1 MSCSGR
7 EIRWG
12 VASVLLA
19 VALPVSADE
28 TGLSAL
34 GLPPPAR
41 GGDFEV
47 EVDPPRIL
55 LGETSEA
62 RVSTELPDG
71 ARRVELFAA
80 YGSMRDIEEE
90 SPGRF
95 AARYLPPED
104 CRPRIDVV
112 AVRVEMET
120 GTRWAFH
127 ALQLVGQGRAE
138 IRTNPRAEAV
148 IRIGEREF
156 GPVRADARGRASV
169 RVSVPPGTRHGVDG
183 EQRQVDLHTPR
194 TSRIALFSPVEEVGV
209 PGEKAI
215 ELFGVV
221 VAEDGAVSPESVEL
235 EADRGRV
242 EALEMLGD
250 GAFRASYLPPRRG
263 SGVARIEARPRGV
276 SDPRPGTLDLVLVPA
291 AEARGSEAASE
302 ESSDRP
308 ELQSP
313 LLSAALEVGF
323 VSNLGAIHSAGLF
336 AEAAARLPFLQG
348 RARLG
353 ARLGFTRSRDE
364 GGVSG
369 GALGGARLETET
381 WIAPLTALV
390 RTRLPLARRLVLAL
404 SGEIGAAVVDNR
416 ISAAGA
422 RVFSGADRERA
433 YRPALGAA
441 VALDWLVWE
450 GAVLCEV
457 RYLWIP
463 GDLETLRGTPSAFSL
478 LVGYRFLLL

>member
-1 MSCSGR
+1 MVCSGR
-7 EIRWG
+7 EIRFG
-12 VASVLLA
+12 LVGVLLA
-19 VALPVSADE
+19 VALPVSAGE
-28 TGLSAL
+28 AELSAL
-34 GLPPPAR
+34 GLPPPAS
-41 GGDFEV
+41 GGGFEV

-62 RVSTELPDG
+62 RVSTELPEG

-80 YGSMRDIEEE
+80 YGSMRDIEAE

-95 AARYLPPED
+95 AARYLPPDD

-112 AVRVEMET
+112 AVRVETEA

-183 EQRQVDLHTPR
+183 EQRRVDLRTPR
-194 TSRIALFSPVEEVGV
+194 TSRIALFSAVDEVGV

-221 VAEDGAVSPESVEL
+221 VAEDGAVSREGVEL
-235 EADRGRV
+235 EADRGRI

-250 GAFRASYLPPRRG
+250 GAFRASYLPPEQG
-263 SGVARIEARPRGV
+263 SGVARIEARLRGV
-276 SDPRPGTLDLVLVPA
+276 SDPRPGTLELVLVPA
-291 AEARGSEAASE
+291 VESRGSEAGSE
-302 ESSDRP
+302 HASDRQ

-313 LLSAALEVGF
+313 LLSAALEAGF

-336 AEAAARLPFLQG
+336 AEAAARLPCLRG
-348 RARLG
+348 RLRLG
-353 ARLGFTRSRDE
+353 VKLGFTRSRDE
-364 GGVSG
+364 GGVSD
-369 GALGGARLETET
+369 GALGGAKLESET

-390 RTRLPLARRLVLAL
+390 RTRLPLASGFALAL
-404 SGEIGAAVVDNR
+404 SGEIGAALVDNR
-416 ISAAGA
+416 VGA
-422 RVFSGADRERA
+422 TGGQFFSGADRERA
-433 YRPALGAA
+433 YRPALGVAA
-441 VALDWLVWE
+441 ALDWLVWE

-457 RYLWIP
+457 RYLWIH